1 MGEILTCRE
10 DLIYQALDVKS
21 PRNIVNI
28 VFLNNPLTLSSN
40 QYATSPN
47 NIYTLSSKQVMR
59 ILKLFS

>member
-10 DLIYQALDVKS
+10 VLIYQALDVKS

>member
-1 MGEILTCRE
+1 MGEILTCKE

-28 VFLNNPLTLSSN
+28 VFQNNPLTPSSD